1 MVQTSVTCAGE
12 MDMVINIT
20 CVCARVLCCRV
31 LAGVGSS
38 LVSSRG
44 VTYGNLYRDHSP
56 ELNLGGSVRA
66 QHTLCCHICGE

>member
-12 MDMVINIT
+12 MDMV
-20 CVCARVLCCRV
+20 LCSRV